1 MRRFALSV
9 PLAIALLFSAFAPC
23 LLQHTTIIVTTTI
36 ATTTTTITVA
46 AGGIIITAI
55 VGGIDFSLKTRKA
68 PVSLPGLPGLL
79 KQGRIV

>member
-1 MRRFALSV
+1 MRRFSLSV
-9 PLAIALLFSAFAPC
+9 PLGGLLFSAFAPVPASAYYYYRHHYYRHHYYHHHRRC
-23 LLQHTTIIVTTTI
+23 WWHHGHRL
-36 ATTTTTITVA
+36 
-46 AGGIIITAI
+46 